1 MQVIW
6 NGKTGEGRVL
16 ALGTFDGVHRGHQEL
31 IRTGIRYARE
41 NGIIESSTGVFE
53 LEGGDAFALL
63 GGFVADIT
71 EEDHSYVTFL
81 DKWEL
86 DVGGIV
92 DDCIEDTL
100 DWYRDI
106 CSVFDKYGIGRAA
119 WSYKEMDFGFVDDH
133 MKDVIDELV
142 KVI

>member
-1 MQVIW
+1 M
-6 NGKTGEGRVL
+6 GRL
-16 ALGTFDGVHRGHQEL
+16 TFVFNQEKL
-31 IRTGIRYARE
+31 SSANKSENDMLSPIREYARA

-86 DVGGIV
+86 DVGGIA

-100 DWYRDI
+100 DWYREE
-106 CSVFDKYGIGRAA
+106 GIA
-119 WSYKEMDFGFVDDH
+119 V
-133 MKDVIDELV
+133 
-142 KVI
+142 